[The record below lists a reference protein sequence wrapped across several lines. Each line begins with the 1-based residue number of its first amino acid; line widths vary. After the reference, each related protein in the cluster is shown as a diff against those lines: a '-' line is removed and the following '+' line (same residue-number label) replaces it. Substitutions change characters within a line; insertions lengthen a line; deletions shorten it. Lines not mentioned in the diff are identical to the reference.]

1 MISQNNTRTQLTI
14 AKDLKEQLELIAKN
28 QNRSFNNLIIT
39 ILKDFVNTT
48 NG

>member
-14 AKDLKEQLELIAKN
+14 SKDLKEQLELIAKN

-39 ILKDFVNTT
+39 ILKDFINTT
-48 NG
+48 HE